1 MITFPKK
8 NQKISFDSFLA
19 NYIDSII
26 ETLNELNKSN
36 LNNICNI
43 LEKAIIN
50 KKKIFVIGNGGAG
63 AVANHFLCDFNKGI
77 KLSSKKKYIPKVIS
91 LCNSVETI
99 TAIGNDINFNSI
111 FTSQIENYSEKGDIL
126 FAMSCSGTSKN
137 IIETIRWCNKK
148 NMPVIFITG
157 FLIKSKK
164 LKLKEHL
171 NLNVKNYGIA
181 EDIFS
186 LIMHTI
192 SQFIRFKYKSKNHI
206 L

>member
-8 NQKISFDSFLA
+8 NQKISFNSFLA
-19 NYIDSII
+19 NYNASII
-26 ETLNELNKSN
+26 ETLNKLNKSK
-36 LNNICNI
+36 LNNICSI

-63 AVANHFLCDFNKGI
+63 SVANHFLCDFNKGI

-157 FLIKSKK
+157 FLIKRKK
-164 LKLKEHL
+164 LKFKEHL

>member
-19 NYIDSII
+19 NYNDSII
-26 ETLNELNKSN
+26 ETLNELNKSK

>member
-8 NQKISFDSFLA
+8 NQKVNFQSFLE
-19 NYIDSII
+19 NYNYSLI
-26 ETLNELNKSN
+26 ETLNNLDKSK

-43 LEKAIIN
+43 LEKTIIK

-63 AVANHFLCDFNKGI
+63 SVANHFLCDFNKGI
-77 KLSSKKKYIPKVIS
+77 KLSSNRKYFPKVIS
-91 LCNSVETI
+91 LSNSIESI

-111 FTSQIENYSEKGDIL
+111 FVSQIENYAERGDIL

-137 IIETIRWCNKK
+137 IIKTIKWCNKNK
-148 NMPVIFITG
+148 LSVIFISG
-157 FLIKSKK
+157 FLDKKMRIKC
-164 LKLKEHL
+164 KEHL
-171 NLNVKNYGIA
+171 NLKVKNFGIS

-186 LIMHTI
+186 LIMHSI
-192 SQFIRFKYKSKNHI
+192 SQFLRFKQKNKNHI